1 MFKKIC
7 FLSCLCLLGFAI
19 SAKADPIGPT
29 GCVNNSCLGS
39 QYTLTFAPT
48 SNPDV
53 FDIFLKIDTSATT
66 LPGDFLNAVAPKVS
80 SSFNSVSL
88 ISGPPTFTGN
98 PISGGLSA
106 NGCNGAG
113 SGFFCSGSSSVTGVP
128 VGSGDVYMWEWA
140 IFVNSP
146 SDLFTAAGEA
156 SIKTLFVD
164 ANGKQAGITSEPITL
179 QSSVPEPGSLLLVC
193 TGLMG
198 AAVSVRR
205 RFSR

>member
-7 FLSCLCLLGFAI
+7 FLSCLCLLGFAT
-19 SAKADPIGPT
+19 SAKADPIGPTT

-48 SNPDV
+48 SNQDV
-53 FDIFLKIDTSATT
+53 FDIFLTIDTSATT
-66 LPGDFLNAVAPKVS
+66 LPGDFLNAVAVKVS

-88 ISGPPTFTGN
+88 LSGPPTFTGN
-98 PISGGLSA
+98 PVSGGLGA

-113 SGFFCSGSSSVTGVP
+113 SGFFCSGSNSTGVP
-128 VGSGDVYMWEWA
+128 VGSGDVYNFEWA

-146 SDLFTAAGEA
+146 SDLFTSPGEA
-156 SIKTLFVD
+156 SFKVLFVD

-179 QSSVPEPGSLLLVC
+179 QSAVPEPGSLLLVC

-198 AAVSVRR
+198 AAVGVRR